1 MIEIYPNLFV
11 GHQGDYEYQVKGQD
25 GWAVVHAC
33 KEPYH
38 RQLIGYRTRG
48 APKDHPEYFFAERGN
63 RLYLNLV
70 DAPNPAYIPKEI
82 IDKAIEFIHEK
93 LSEGLKV
100 LVHCNQGE
108 SRSPGIA
115 FLYLLRETDVL
126 PQTSLDAA
134 LAKFRLIYPAFSP
147 SRGISGFIAANWEEY
162 GLPRHPSTTEFNP
175 RALMERAVEVMR
187 ESVCEP
193 REDDKASPKVGAV
206 LFKPDGTIETACR
219 GELRHGDHAE
229 YTLLDLKNRNAR
241 LDGSV
246 LFSTL
251 EPCAPGSRAHPKL
264 SCAERIVNARINE
277 VWVGIE
283 DPDPT
288 VDRKGIKYLQ
298 DHGVMVQMFERDLQ
312 EIIRKENEAFIAQ
325 ALERAAAAEE
335 ELEGVVLSELEAP
348 AADSLLEDL
357 SAEAL
362 TAYRKRAGIEDA
374 LESAAFRRRLTRQ
387 GLLQESEGRLTPTGF
402 GVLLFGRE
410 PRVVM
415 HQAGLLGTI
424 HYPDGTEE
432 TRDFDRPLVL
442 IPDLVEEW
450 LKNKL
455 PSVISRDQMRR
466 EDVPALP
473 FTMVREAVVNALV
486 HRDYDIEGAKCQ
498 LIVDEHTI
506 VVMSPGPPPP
516 PITVEQ
522 LQSFNAPMLSR
533 NPGLHYVFARM
544 ELAEERGLG
553 IKSLKA
559 QAEQAGLPLPK
570 YAFNNPYLVLTLYR
584 SPAGAVRAVWEETLQ
599 VLSTAEKTGWEW
611 LTTRDVVTSAEYA
624 EAMGIPGR
632 TALNHLKHL
641 TELGLLRRI
650 GGGPSTRYEVV
661 R

>member
-1 MIEIYPNLFV
+1 MIEIHPNLFV
-11 GHQGDYEYQVKGQD
+11 GDQGDYEHQVKGQD

-38 RQLIGYRTRG
+38 RQLLGYRTRG
-48 APKDHPEYFFAERGN
+48 APKDHPEYLYAERGN

-70 DAPNPAYIPKEI
+70 DADDPAYIPKEI
-82 IDKAIEFIHEK
+82 IDKVIAFIHEK
-93 LSEGLKV
+93 LGEGLKV

-108 SRSPGIA
+108 SRSPGIG

-126 PQTSLDAA
+126 PQTSLDDA
-134 LAKFRLIYPAFSP
+134 LAKFRQIYPAFSP

-162 GLPRHPSTTEFNP
+162 GLPRHPSTMKFSP
-175 RALMERAVEVMR
+175 RELMERAIEVMR
-187 ESVCEP
+187 DSVNEP
-193 REDDKASPKVGAV
+193 REDGKASPLVGVV
-206 LFKPDGTIETACR
+206 LLKPDGTVQTACR

-229 YTLLDLKNRNAR
+229 YTLLERKNRSAK
-241 LDGSV
+241 LDGSI

-251 EPCAPGSRAHPKL
+251 EPCAPGARAHPKL
-264 SCAERIVNARINE
+264 SCAELIVQARIKE
-277 VWVGIE
+277 AWVGIE

-335 ELEGVVLSELEAP
+335 EVEEVVLSELEAP

-362 TAYRKRAGIEDA
+362 TAYQARAGIEDA
-374 LESAAFRRRLTRQ
+374 VASPAFRHRLTRQ
-387 GLLQESEGRLTPTGF
+387 GLLQESDGRLTPTGF
-402 GVLLFGRE
+402 GVLLFGQE
-410 PRVVM
+410 PRVAM

-432 TRDFDRPLVL
+432 TRDFDQPLVL

-450 LKNKL
+450 LRNKL
-455 PSVISRDQMRR
+455 PSVISRGQMRR

-473 FTMVREAVVNALV
+473 FTMVREAVVNALI

-498 LIVDEHTI
+498 LIVDEHTV

-584 SPAGAVRAVWEETLQ
+584 SPTGAVRAVWEETLQ
-599 VLSTAEKTGWEW
+599 SLSTAEKTGWEW
-611 LTTRDVVTSAEYA
+611 LTTRDVVTSTEYA